1 MFETNAHKKMN
12 THTIISLFPTK
23 EVLYTYYVR
32 AAIVNKDMEALSHTG
47 LLGRLKVSADVA
59 STKGS

>member
-1 MFETNAHKKMN
+1 MN

-32 AAIVNKDMEALSHTG
+32 VAIVNKDMEDLSHTG
-47 LLGRLKVSADVA
+47 LLGGLKVSADVA